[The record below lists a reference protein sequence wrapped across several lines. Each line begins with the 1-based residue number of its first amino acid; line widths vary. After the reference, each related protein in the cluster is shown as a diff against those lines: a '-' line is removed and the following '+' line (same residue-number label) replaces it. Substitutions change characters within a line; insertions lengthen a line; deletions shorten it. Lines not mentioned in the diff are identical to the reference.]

1 MNDAPIYNSDT
12 VKSVLTILQKEYD
25 NENNRI
31 KFITSKVQMMLTIS
45 SILITAIFFIIQAI
59 SKNKAYLSKVAMTN
73 ACAQLWTTRSLFF
86 AVFMILFAIL
96 LFLYIL
102 ITKTFARIKF
112 EAIVFDR
119 ELIKDTCEVESRLIT
134 TYEEALKSNIP
145 VGDTMALFF
154 KRGTII
160 VAVAIGILI
169 TVLIK
174 AMP

>member
-1 MNDAPIYNSDT
+1 MAEESEYNPET
-12 VKSVLTILQKEYD
+12 VKSVLSVLQKEYD
-25 NENNRI
+25 NENDRI

-59 SKNKAYLSKVAMTN
+59 SKNETYLNN
-73 ACAQLWTTRSLFF
+73 AALANSCLQLWITRFLFCGI
-86 AVFMILFAIL
+86 FMILFAIL

-119 ELIKDTCEVESRLIT
+119 ELVKDTCKVESRLIT
-134 TYEEALKSNIP
+134 TYEEALKNNIP
-145 VGDTMALFF
+145 VGDKMALFF

-160 VAVAIGILI
+160 VAVAIGVLLS
-169 TVLIK
+169 VLIK